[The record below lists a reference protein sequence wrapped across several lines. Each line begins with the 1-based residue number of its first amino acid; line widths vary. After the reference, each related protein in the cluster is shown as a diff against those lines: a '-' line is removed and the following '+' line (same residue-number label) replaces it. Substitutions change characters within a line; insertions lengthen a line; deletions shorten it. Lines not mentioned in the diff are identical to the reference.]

1 MKCKINL
8 CFILEFMFFL
18 DSSSVVVQIV
28 CNYFCCNEI
37 SDSIYYI
44 FDFNFVFTIILASV
58 LNHSLY
64 TRYPIVAR
72 ALAYKITLH
81 SNIKMFLKD
90 PTSGSKMHLHS

>member
-72 ALAYKITLH
+72 ALARASKGILH
-81 SNIKMFLKD
+81 TKSLYTRISRCF
-90 PTSGSKMHLHS
+90 